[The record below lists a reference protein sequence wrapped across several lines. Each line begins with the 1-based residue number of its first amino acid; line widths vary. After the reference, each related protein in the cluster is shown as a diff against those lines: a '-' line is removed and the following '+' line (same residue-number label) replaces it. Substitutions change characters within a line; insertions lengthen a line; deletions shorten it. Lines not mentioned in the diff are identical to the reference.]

1 MVKLIHSD
9 PTMANPH
16 QRPFWLDHQAFCRR
30 HGLDYEEDL
39 VPQFT
44 EAFEH
49 YGRDYEQIRG
59 SVSHLLFITSS
70 FYSHLTIIFRM
81 LPLSCFS

>member
-1 MVKLIHSD
+1 MEG
-9 PTMANPH
+9 PP
-16 QRPFWLDHQAFCRR
+16 RPFWLDHQAFCRR
-30 HGLDYEEDL
+30 HGLDYDEDL

-59 SVSHLLFITSS
+59 SVSFK
-70 FYSHLTIIFRM
+70 F
-81 LPLSCFS
+81 PSCFLDYVT